1 MGREPSS
8 LSIQYILYIM
18 NNFVFSQDP
27 ILYNPTIPQTTP
39 QNEADIKRQLDSIM
53 VQYQALQRKQN
64 QQPPQEKMQDY
75 LGELDDII
83 KNTDPEMLE
92 ALSEDAEFVQ
102 LNNSIQQD
110 IQAAIMKEVKW
121 KINSNQESVKTINRI
136 KEIITAFKQEKDN
149 EDKRNMS
156 ELTDYI
162 KNYSDMTFNEYKR
175 LKNKL

>member
-1 MGREPSS
+1 
-8 LSIQYILYIM
+8 M

-53 VQYQALQRKQN
+53 VQYQALQQKQN
-64 QQPPQEKMQDY
+64 QQPPTPSIEKTPDY
-75 LGELDDII
+75 LGELDDML
-83 KNTDPEMLE
+83 KNIDPTMME
-92 ALSEDAEFVQ
+92 ALSEDVEFVQ

-110 IQAAIMKEVKW
+110 IQMAIMKEVKW

-136 KEIITAFKQEKDN
+136 KEIINTFKQEKDN
-149 EDKRNMS
+149 EDRKNML

-175 LKNKL
+175 LKNKS

>member
-1 MGREPSS
+1 
-8 LSIQYILYIM
+8 M

-27 ILYNPTIPQTTP
+27 ILYNATIPQTTP

-53 VQYQALQRKQN
+53 IQYQALQQKQN
-64 QQPPQEKMQDY
+64 QQPPTPTPEKTQDY
-75 LGELDDII
+75 LGELDDIL
-83 KNTDPEMLE
+83 KNMDPNMLE
-92 ALSEDAEFVQ
+92 ALSEDSEFVQ

-110 IQAAIMKEVKW
+110 IQIAIMKEVKW

-136 KEIITAFKQEKDN
+136 KEIINTFKQEKDN
-149 EDKRNMS
+149 EDRKNMS

-175 LKNKL
+175 LKNKS

>member
-1 MGREPSS
+1 MGPMGSS
-8 LSIQYILYIM
+8 LHQYILYIM

-53 VQYQALQRKQN
+53 VQYQALQQKQN

-83 KNTDPEMLE
+83 KNTDPEILE

>member
-1 MGREPSS
+1 
-8 LSIQYILYIM
+8 M

-53 VQYQALQRKQN
+53 VQYQALQQKQN
-64 QQPPQEKMQDY
+64 QQPPTPPIEKTPDY
-75 LGELDDII
+75 LGELDDIL
-83 KNTDPEMLE
+83 KNIDPGIME

-110 IQAAIMKEVKW
+110 IQIAIMKEVKW

-136 KEIITAFKQEKDN
+136 KEIINTFKQEKDN
-149 EDKRNMS
+149 EDRKNMS

-175 LKNKL
+175 LKNKS

>member
-1 MGREPSS
+1 
-8 LSIQYILYIM
+8 M

-53 VQYQALQRKQN
+53 IQYQALQQKQN
-64 QQPPQEKMQDY
+64 QQPPTPPIEKTPDY
-75 LGELDDII
+75 LGELDDML
-83 KNTDPEMLE
+83 KNIDPGIMD

-110 IQAAIMKEVKW
+110 IQIAIMKEVKW

-136 KEIITAFKQEKDN
+136 KEIINTFKQEKDN
-149 EDKRNMS
+149 EDRKNMS

-175 LKNKL
+175 LKNKS

>member
-1 MGREPSS
+1 
-8 LSIQYILYIM
+8 M

-27 ILYNPTIPQTTP
+27 ILYGSTIPQQP
-39 QNEADIKRQLDSIM
+39 QNEIDIKRQLDAVM
-53 VQYQALQRKQN
+53 AQYQNLQQRQS
-64 QQPPQEKMQDY
+64 QPCPTVQDKPQIDY
-75 LGELDDII
+75 LGELDDLI
-83 KNTDPEMLE
+83 KNTDQNILE
-92 ALSEDAEFVQ
+92 GLSENEEFIQ

-121 KINSNQESVKTINRI
+121 KINNSQESVKTINRI
-136 KEIITAFKQEKDN
+136 KEMVNEATREKDS

-175 LKNKL
+175 LKNKTL